1 VANPQPDEFT
11 RISNELLE
19 AILLSNFTKRQ
30 LNIILLVIR
39 LTYGCGRKYAV
50 LRKSDFEVAG
60 IDKSDIKR
68 ELDLLVRSGVL
79 IIDGDRISLNKDYDR
94 WRISL
99 VRAGSRE
106 EFKKI
111 LQRNL
116 QEKTVLP
123 TGGDQGV
130 GKTPTDQC
138 DQVGKTPTDELA
150 KHQPTGWQNTNQMVG
165 KIPTDQ
171 ETQPNGAN
179 ELSGVERNIKE
190 TLKKSKENPPYN
202 PPQGGSVGFIKI
214 KERECVKTAPVE
226 MPLNSV
232 DEDLDLVDRTG
243 DKAMGE
249 TPQEEATAPTV
260 GKAAGKADWEY
271 DQDFLKFWAE
281 YPRKTEKQR
290 AYRCWKTRIRE
301 GLSEGLTMEGL
312 VRDLVD
318 TAKNYAADCR
328 KRRTE
333 ERYIKHASTFLG
345 PDRPYL
351 DWISKSEAKQ
361 EEKGKETRKELIKSL
376 YLS

>member
-1 VANPQPDEFT
+1 MANPQPNEFT

-19 AILLSNFTKRQ
+19 AILLSNYTKRQ

-39 LTYGCGRKYAV
+39 LSYGCGKKYAL
-50 LRKSDFEVAG
+50 LRKSDFEIAG

-68 ELDLLVRSGVL
+68 ELDLLVQSGVL
-79 IIDGDRISLNKDYDR
+79 IIEEGRISLNKDYDR

-130 GKTPTDQC
+130 GKTPTNRL
-138 DQVGKTPTDELA
+138 V
-150 KHQPTGWQNTNQMVG
+150 KHQPTGWQNTNQVVG

-171 ETQPNGAN
+171 DTQPNDANGSEGA
-179 ELSGVERNIKE
+179 ERNIKE

-202 PPQGGSVGFIKI
+202 PPQGGSEPLKNSFAQ
-214 KERECVKTAPVE
+214 EREGAKTAPAGT
-226 MPLNSV
+226 PLQAANERS
-232 DEDLDLVDRTG
+232 TG
-243 DKAMGE
+243 EKAMGE
-249 TPQEEATAPTV
+249 TPQEEPAAPTV

-281 YPRKTEKQR
+281 YPRKAKKQH
-290 AYRCWKTRIRE
+290 AYRCWKIRIRE
-301 GLSEGLTMEGL
+301 GLSEDLTMEDL
-312 VRDLVD
+312 VRSLVD
-318 TAKNYAADCR
+318 AAKNYAADCR
-328 KRRTE
+328 KRQTE
-333 ERYIKHASTFLG
+333 EQYIKHASTFLG

-351 DWISKSEAKQ
+351 DYVPKNYVSKNKVKQ
-361 EEKGKETRKELIKSL
+361 EKEKEAWKEFIRSL